1 MNQYEIAIIALL
13 ALEAITLIVLWQTHV
28 DRTWWRNA
36 WVQDTTELLSLKR
49 NASLRDS
56 KTGRFIKKDTI

>member
-1 MNQYEIAIIALL
+1 MNQYQIAIIALL
-13 ALEAITLIVLWQTHV
+13 ALEATTLIVLWQTHV

-36 WVQDTTELLSLKR
+36 WTRDTTELLLLKR

-56 KTGRFIKKDTI
+56 KTGRFIKKDAI

>member
-13 ALEAITLIVLWQTHV
+13 ALEAITLFFLWQTHT

-36 WVQDTTELLSLKR
+36 WIKDTKELLSLKR

-56 KTGRFIKKDTI
+56 KTGRFVKKDKI

>member
-1 MNQYEIAIIALL
+1 MNQYQIAIIALL
-13 ALEAITLIVLWQTHV
+13 ALEATTLLILWQTHT
-28 DRTWWRNA
+28 DRNWWRNA

-56 KTGRFIKKDTI
+56 KTGRFVKKDKI

>member
-13 ALEAITLIVLWQTHV
+13 ALEAITLFILWQTHT
-28 DRTWWRNA
+28 DRNWWRNA
-36 WVQDTTELLSLKR
+36 WVQDTTELLFLKR

-56 KTGRFIKKDTI
+56 KTGRFIKKDAI